1 MTKLKNLPSAKDI
14 EFMSRDEI
22 DAHLDDGHLCE
33 ADKRELRKQ
42 IRCLDK
48 QERKQEIK
56 PTFIWT
62 IIGVIV
68 MFLTLIISAIILYK
82 QP

>member
-22 DAHLDDGHLCE
+22 DAHLDNGHLCE

-42 IRCLDK
+42 IRYLDK
-48 QERKQEIK
+48 QERKHEIK
-56 PTFIWT
+56 PLFILT
-62 IIGVIV
+62 IIGVIL
-68 MFLTLIISAIILYK
+68 MFLTFVICLISLLK
-82 QP
+82 QL

>member
-14 EFMSRDEI
+14 ELMSRDEI
-22 DAHLDDGHLCE
+22 DVHLDNGHLCE
-33 ADKRELRKQ
+33 ADRRELRKQ

-48 QERKQEIK
+48 QERKHEIK
-56 PTFIWT
+56 PIFILT
-62 IIGVIV
+62 IAGVII
-68 MFLTLIISAIILYK
+68 MLLTLIVSAITLYK